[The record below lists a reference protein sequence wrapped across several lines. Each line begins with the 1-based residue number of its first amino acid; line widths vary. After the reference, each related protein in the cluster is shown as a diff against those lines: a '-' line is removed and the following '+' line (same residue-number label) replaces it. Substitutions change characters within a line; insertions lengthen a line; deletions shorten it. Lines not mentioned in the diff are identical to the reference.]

1 MKDSLDILIL
11 IKVDLASCTKDFEFS
26 LVLSCLFYFFFFLDN
41 STSLVAQTV
50 KRLHA
55 VRETW
60 VRSLGYKIP
69 WRRKG
74 QSISVFLPG
83 EFHGRRSLKGY
94 SPRGIKESNTTEQLH
109 FS

>member
-11 IKVDLASCTKDFEFS
+11 IKVDLASCTKEFS
-26 LVLSCLFYFFFFLDN
+26 LVLSCLFYLFIFLN
-41 STSLVAQTV
+41 NRASLVAQTV

-55 VRETW
+55 MRETW
-60 VRSLGYKIP
+60 VRSLVCKIP

-94 SPRGIKESNTTEQLH
+94 SPRGSKESNTTEQFH